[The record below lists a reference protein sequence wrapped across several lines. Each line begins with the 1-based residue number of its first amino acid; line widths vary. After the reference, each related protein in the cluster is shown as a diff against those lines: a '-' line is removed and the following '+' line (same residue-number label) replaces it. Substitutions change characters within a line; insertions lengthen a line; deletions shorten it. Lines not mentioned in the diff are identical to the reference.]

1 MGKRTW
7 MIFITA
13 LALSLLASACGSS
26 NLAEDLT
33 PIPTL
38 APGET
43 PALVDAL
50 AQAPATQEASGE
62 ADGEGGGDALVAAG
76 QELFAQACAGCHG
89 AQDGAGPALTGMA
102 DRAETRVE
110 GMSAEDYLHESIV
123 APSAHVVE
131 GYADIMPKNYGDDY
145 SDEQIDSLVAYIMV
159 AGSEEGAAEDAESDE
174 EATEE
179 AEATEDAEATEEA
192 EVTEEPAE
200 EADAEAEAT
209 DDGADEGAAVA
220 VGDASAGEG
229 VFTQNCAGCHGAQD
243 GAGPALTG
251 MGERAET
258 RVEGMSAEEYLH
270 ESVVDPSAYI
280 VPGFADI
287 MPKQYEEQLS
297 EDEIANLIAF
307 MLEH

>member
-89 AQDGAGPALTGMA
+89 AQDGAGPALTGM
-102 DRAETRVE
+102 
-110 GMSAEDYLHESIV
+110 
-123 APSAHVVE
+123 
-131 GYADIMPKNYGDDY
+131 
-145 SDEQIDSLVAYIMV
+145 
-159 AGSEEGAAEDAESDE
+159 
-174 EATEE
+174 
-179 AEATEDAEATEEA
+179 
-192 EVTEEPAE
+192 
-200 EADAEAEAT
+200 
-209 DDGADEGAAVA
+209 
-220 VGDASAGEG
+220 
-229 VFTQNCAGCHGAQD
+229 
-243 GAGPALTG
+243 
-251 MGERAET
+251 GERAET